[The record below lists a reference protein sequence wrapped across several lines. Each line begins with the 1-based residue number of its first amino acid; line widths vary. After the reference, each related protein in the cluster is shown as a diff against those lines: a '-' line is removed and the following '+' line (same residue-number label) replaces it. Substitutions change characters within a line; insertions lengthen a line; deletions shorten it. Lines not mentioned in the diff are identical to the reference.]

1 MVTSAGRLNYGAFK
15 DDLMRQTILSIGT
28 LIPLLITKGHFKF
41 DNNCSRAVLN
51 MYESKSQLKYS
62 AEVNVNVNQCAGT
75 PGCIP
80 CSLPSAGY
88 PYQSSSCRT
97 CVPVQLGAPF
107 NRSRLAL
114 AIVVLLVVAW

>member
-62 AEVNVNVNQCAGT
+62 AEVNVNVNQVA
-75 PGCIP
+75 
-80 CSLPSAGY
+80 SVLP
-88 PYQSSSCRT
+88 
-97 CVPVQLGAPF
+97 F
-107 NRSRLAL
+107 RS
-114 AIVVLLVVAW
+114 VVLERAESEPGNE